1 MEKTAVLSFSSNTK
15 HYDELYRLAA
25 MLENVGYVTL
35 VPIDVYGLLPY
46 AKIYNE
52 KLEYRNGNDLDD
64 MRKRRIDLS
73 DSLIVYIDGDDELLI
88 DENTIKDISYAA
100 DINKEIWISYD
111 HIFPIAVKKYIEIGL
126 GNCGIKSIEL
136 DAHRIIDLNG
146 GYSIHMRQLI
156 IYK

>member
-1 MEKTAVLSFSSNTK
+1 MERTGIISFSSNVK
-15 HYDELYRLAA
+15 HYEVLYRYAA
-25 MLENVGYVTL
+25 ILENVGYITL
-35 VPIDVYGLLPY
+35 VPIDVYGLLPD

-100 DINKEIWISYD
+100 DTNKEIWISYD
-111 HIFPIAVKKYIEIGL
+111 HIFSIAVKKYIEIGL
-126 GNCGIKSIEL
+126 GNYGIKFIEL
-136 DAHRIIDLNG
+136 DAHKVINLNG

>member
-1 MEKTAVLSFSSNTK
+1 MERTGIISFSSNVK
-15 HYDELYRLAA
+15 HYEVLYRYAA
-25 MLENVGYVTL
+25 ILENVGYITL
-35 VPIDVYGLLPY
+35 VPIDVYGLLPD

-100 DINKEIWISYD
+100 DTNKEIWISYD

-126 GNCGIKSIEL
+126 GNYGIKFIEL
-136 DAHRIIDLNG
+136 DAHKVINLNG